1 MVVAHRSY
9 CVIGWTV
16 AALLV
21 VGAGGCSSPL
31 DTAETQSLRSSVNEA
46 VERETAPARGTAG
59 STPAPRTLDRTP
71 NTLTFKPEIEAELDR
86 MAGPKAYGD
95 VLPSLGPDLLGNE
108 ATTFGVSLR
117 QAVTSAVRNNLNVEL
132 AQIEPSI
139 AGSRAL
145 AAEAAFDWVFFASG
159 DWTNSDQ
166 PQTVRSVGAF
176 PTGSSAVVSESAG
189 YTTGLRKPLTTGG
202 AVRVFQGLTYVD
214 ERTPGS
220 NALPDPSY
228 RASLFLELSQPL
240 LRNLGSDVALAEVRI
255 ARNAERAATHQ
266 LKSQLIAAVTETER
280 AYWELVQARRSLQ
293 VQQRLLERGIATRDV
308 LESRRNF
315 DVKPAE
321 FSDAVATVKSREGN
335 VIRAINRLRQ
345 ASDTLKALMNDP
357 DLTVGSETLLLPVDA
372 AVDEPITFTLLDSIT
387 TALDKRPEVQQSIL
401 DIDDASIRMAV
412 ADNAKLPL
420 LDLAVQTGFGG
431 LADDAGSAYED
442 IGEAEFVDYVV
453 RLDFEQPIGNRVAE
467 ANYRARTLERLRATV
482 GYRRI
487 VQDVVLSVK
496 RSLRDV
502 ATNYQLIEQSRSAR
516 LAATENLRTLE
527 VQKKTIQALSPEFL
541 NLEFQRQESL
551 ALAELE
557 EIAAL
562 ANYNIALA
570 DLYASTGTALER
582 NQIKFVVPD
591 AGEASGR

>member
-1 MVVAHRSY
+1 MVFAPRSY
-9 CVIGWTV
+9 RVIGWTV
-16 AALLV
+16 ASLLV
-21 VGAGGCSSPL
+21 VAAGACSSPL
-31 DTAETQSLRSSVNEA
+31 DTPETQSLRSSVSES
-46 VERETAPARGTAG
+46 VEREAAPARAG
-59 STPAPRTLDRTP
+59 GGNTPLTLQRAQS
-71 NTLTFKPEIEAELDR
+71 TLTFKPEIEAELER
-86 MAGPKAYGD
+86 MAGPASYPEA
-95 VLPSLGPDLLGNE
+95 LPPIGPDLLGKE
-108 ATTFGVSLR
+108 AETFAVSLR
-117 QAVTSAVRNNLNVEL
+117 QAVTAAVQNNLSVEL
-132 AQIEPSI
+132 AQLEPSI
-139 AGSRAL
+139 SGARAV

-159 DWTNSDQ
+159 DWTNTDE
-166 PQTVRSVGAF
+166 PQTVRAVGAF
-176 PTGSSAVVSESAG
+176 PTGTAASVSESAG

-202 AVRVFQGLTYVD
+202 AVRVFQGLTYLD
-214 ERTPGS
+214 DRTPGS
-220 NALPDPSY
+220 NSLPDPSY

-255 ARNAERAATHQ
+255 ARNAERAATQQ
-266 LKSQLIAAVTETER
+266 LKAQLISTVTETER
-280 AYWELVQARRSLQ
+280 AYWDLVQARRSLQ

-321 FSDAVATVKSREGN
+321 FSDAVATVKAREGN
-335 VIRAINRLRQ
+335 VIRSINRLRQ

-357 DLTVGSETLLLPVDA
+357 NLTVGSETLLVPVDA
-372 AVDEPITFTLLDSIT
+372 AVDEPISYTLLDSIT
-387 TALDKRPEVQQSIL
+387 TALANRPEVQQSIL
-401 DIDDASIRMAV
+401 DIDDASIRMTV

-420 LDLAVQTGFGG
+420 LDLALQTGFSG
-431 LADDAGSAYED
+431 LDDDAGTAYEE
-442 IGEAEFVDYVV
+442 IGEADYVDYVV

-487 VQDVVLSVK
+487 VQEVVLAVK

-502 ATNYQLIEQSRSAR
+502 QTNYQLIEQSRSSR

-562 ANYNIALA
+562 VNYNTALA
-570 DLYASTGTALER
+570 DLYAATGTALER
-582 NQIKFVVPD
+582 NQIKFVAPG
-591 AGEASGR
+591 AGEATSP